1 MAPTVTAAVIYSQEH
16 LTLDNKLRKPMVEKM
31 RRDRIN
37 SSIEQLK
44 SLLSQEFLSQ
54 HPDSKLEKADILE
67 MTVSFLRQQRHHQ
80 PEITSSCSA
89 DENEGF
95 FRCVQEIVC
104 FLSREDVKTQSQMR
118 LLRHFQTMQ
127 PSSGKSR
134 GDSVLSCQSSP
145 ARHTAIKEKTPVNSA
160 LWRPW

>member
-1 MAPTVTAAVIYSQEH
+1 MKSTS
-16 LTLDNKLRKPMVEKM
+16 M
-31 RRDRIN
+31 
-37 SSIEQLK
+37 SSDVDYNHTMSLNANNFQTIIIEV
-44 SLLSQEFLSQ
+44 LLLQEFLSQ

-67 MTVSFLRQQRHHQ
+67 MTVSFLRQQRHPQ
-80 PEITSSCSA
+80 PVITSSCSA

-95 FRCVQEIVC
+95 FGCVQEIVC
-104 FLSREDVKTQSQMR
+104 FLSREDVKTQSQTK